1 MGRSAFFV
9 ALAYLSRVTTV
20 YAFELAAAGA
30 LTQEGPMMSF
40 LARRPVIV
48 LSLLVASAGAAR
60 AVGDSAAAPIHP
72 GSNTVNVA
80 GSGFDDLNNAIV
92 HWTKPTPT
100 GMIQQSTE
108 IVELNGD
115 LRGRVLYHVTSVF
128 DFVNG
133 TLVNT
138 GDQVYSGTIAGSAP
152 VMIHDDQFR
161 FEVNLVTGKETGE
174 VFLFNHIAGPKVRCK
189 LDGVGTGR
197 NDQGN
202 PTFAYTGTCTFR
214 GR

>member
-1 MGRSAFFV
+1 
-9 ALAYLSRVTTV
+9 
-20 YAFELAAAGA
+20 
-30 LTQEGPMMSF
+30 MMSF
-40 LARRPVIV
+40 HAVRALAV
-48 LSLLVASAGAAR
+48 VAFTTLFISSGDAR
-60 AVGDSAAAPIHP
+60 AVSDSAAAGHP
-72 GSNTVNVA
+72 QAPRTVRVA

-92 HWTKPTPT
+92 HRQTPTPT

-108 IVELNGD
+108 IVELFGD

-161 FEVNLVTGKETGE
+161 FDVNLVTGEESGQ
-174 VFLFNHIAGPKVRCK
+174 VFFFNHIAGPKVRCA
-189 LDGVGTGR
+189 LDVVGTGVTAE
-197 NDQGN
+197 GN
-202 PTFAYTGTCTFR
+202 PTFDYTGTCTFR
-214 GR
+214 GE